1 MYQSG
6 TRPLLL
12 FSGVLL
18 AALGCSG
25 GRSGVST
32 TPSPRAGG
40 VSTRPEAMT
49 VPISDAYEHAISKG
63 TRTRQGTP
71 GPRYW
76 QQWADYRL
84 EAELNPVSKR
94 LTGKGSIAYQNRSPD
109 TLAEVYVQLLHN
121 IFAPGSRHNT
131 DVPWAVEGVELS
143 RVAAQGQELKPGDGD
158 SPGYKVDGTIM
169 RIRLPRPIAPGG
181 SANFDFSW
189 RLRIPPDGAPR
200 GGQDGETYYINYWY
214 PQMAVYDD
222 INGWQIDQYLGN
234 AEFYMGY
241 GNYDVALTLPA
252 GWLVDATG
260 RLQNPAEV
268 LSVQTRARLDSAAHT
283 NRVVHVVTEADRKA
297 GTSTTAG
304 ANGKLTWRYRAE
316 RVRDV
321 SWAASPKYLWDATSA
336 VVGDATGDGRP
347 DTSAIYSFYRP
358 EARASH
364 WDLSARYSQYSI
376 EFFSRYLSPYPY
388 PHMTAVDGPTSCG
401 GMEYPMMTC
410 IGGQWD
416 TLGLYEVTTHEIGH
430 MWFPMVVGSDEKR
443 YAWMDEGLTQFDQS
457 QSMDAFFKGF
467 DDEARNRKNYLDFAE
482 TSNEVELMHHGDRY
496 PSYPSYGVAS
506 YYKPATI
513 MVALRGV
520 LGEDTFNRAYKE
532 YIRRWA
538 YKHPSPYDFFN
549 TFENVSGRDLSWF
562 WRSWFFETW
571 KLDQQIDTVT
581 TAGDSL
587 EVAVSN
593 RGKIPMPLRLTVT
606 RIDGKVERD
615 TLPAEVWLQGDRRRV
630 IKVAREPGVRSIE
643 IDAEKEF
650 PDLDRSNQVWPR

>member
-12 FSGVLL
+12 FSGVLI
-18 AALGCSG
+18 AALGCSS
-25 GRSGVST
+25 GRSGVS
-32 TPSPRAGG
+32 PSPSPTANGTG
-40 VSTRPEAMT
+40 HPEAMT
-49 VPISDAYEHAISKG
+49 VPISDAYEHAISQG
-63 TRTRQGTP
+63 TRTRQGVP

-94 LTGKGSIAYQNRSPD
+94 LTGKGSISYQNRSPD

-143 RVAAQGQELKPGDGD
+143 RVAAQGQELKSSDGD
-158 SPGYKVDGTIM
+158 SPGYKVDGTVM

-181 SANFDFSW
+181 SANFDFAW

-222 INGWQIDQYLGN
+222 VNGWQIDQYLGN

-268 LSVQTRARLDSAAHT
+268 LSNQTRARLDSAAHT
-283 NRVVHVVTEADRKA
+283 NKVVHVVAEADRKP
-297 GTSTTAG
+297 GTSTTIG
-304 ANGKLTWRYRAE
+304 SNGKLTWRYRAE

-358 EARASH
+358 EARANQ
-364 WDLSARYSQYSI
+364 WDRSARYSQFSI
-376 EFFSRYLSPYPY
+376 EFFSRYLAPYPY

-410 IGGQWD
+410 IG
-416 TLGLYEVTTHEIGH
+416 
-430 MWFPMVVGSDEKR
+430 
-443 YAWMDEGLTQFDQS
+443 
-457 QSMDAFFKGF
+457 
-467 DDEARNRKNYLDFAE
+467 
-482 TSNEVELMHHGDRY
+482 
-496 PSYPSYGVAS
+496 
-506 YYKPATI
+506 
-513 MVALRGV
+513 
-520 LGEDTFNRAYKE
+520 
-532 YIRRWA
+532 
-538 YKHPSPYDFFN
+538 
-549 TFENVSGRDLSWF
+549 
-562 WRSWFFETW
+562 
-571 KLDQQIDTVT
+571 
-581 TAGDSL
+581 
-587 EVAVSN
+587 
-593 RGKIPMPLRLTVT
+593 
-606 RIDGKVERD
+606 
-615 TLPAEVWLQGDRRRV
+615 
-630 IKVAREPGVRSIE
+630 
-643 IDAEKEF
+643 
-650 PDLDRSNQVWPR
+650 